1 MSRNPIA
8 LLVLGIA
15 SLASAG
21 PAWADA
27 DLDKLTASAQ
37 KVLKTYCQN
46 CHGRQFKAPGLDVL
60 QHKILVSKR
69 APDPDWIVPGK
80 PEDSYLWSRLGIDKD
95 MPPESVGKDKIPS
108 DAERQIIHDWIA
120 AGAPAFAET
129 EQRSFKTLE
138 DVLEIIKNDLKTT
151 AEEDRKFQKY
161 FTMGQ
166 LHNNPNI
173 SDAELRLGRAA
184 LSKLLNGL
192 SWKRAIVVPEAA
204 DKDEIVFTIDLRK
217 FGWDR
222 NGAWD
227 LMVKEYPYALN
238 YGNHEQQE
246 VRELSK
252 EIAKL
257 SGDKLSWLRADWF
270 IANASR
276 PPLYH
281 AILGIPEDVSKLR
294 SLLNVNVESD
304 FRDNQLVRAAF
315 ATSLV
320 SKQNRVVDRHW
331 SLYGAYWESY
341 DFKPQSGDNERGNVF
356 KFPLGPKFE
365 GNPFAA
371 QAFEHD
377 GGEIIFN
384 LPNGL
389 QGYMLTDNK
398 GKRIN
403 EGPTD
408 VVYDSLNT
416 AGAVSVVNGLSCMA
430 CHKDGMRTFTD
441 TMRSGQAA
449 GDDSDKEKKTSFDVR
464 DKVQKLVPRKADM
477 DLLVRRDTDTFLRAL
492 EAATAPFLKV
502 DQDKDREMTEF
513 AEPVGTIAL
522 LYVKDLGAKEVALD
536 LGLKDASEVPSVVN
550 GNRLLRRAGLG
561 PLGLGGTIKRDI
573 WTRFIADRDPGANPF
588 QVMAEQLE
596 QGEPLETK

>member
-1 MSRNPIA
+1 MSRKPLA
-8 LLVLGIA
+8 LLILGIA
-15 SLASAG
+15 SLAAAG
-21 PAWADA
+21 PARADA
-27 DLDKLTASAQ
+27 DLDKLTADAH
-37 KVLKTYCQN
+37 KVLKTYCHR
-46 CHGRQFKAPGLDVL
+46 CHGVQFKAPGLDVL
-60 QHKILVSKR
+60 AHNLLTAKR
-69 APDPDWIVPGK
+69 APDPDWVVPSK
-80 PEDSYLWSRLGIDKD
+80 PEDSYLWSRMGIDKD
-95 MPPESVGKDKIPS
+95 MPPENQKQPS
-108 DAERQIIHDWIA
+108 GEERQIIHDWIA
-120 AGAPAFAET
+120 AGAPAFAEADK
-129 EQRSFKTLE
+129 RSFKTLE
-138 DVLEIIKNDLKTT
+138 DVLAIIEGDLKTT
-151 AEEDRKFQKY
+151 APEDRKFQKY

-173 SDAELRLGRAA
+173 SDAEMRLARAA
-184 LSKLLNGL
+184 LSKLLNSL
-192 SWKRAIVVPEAA
+192 SWKRTIVVPEAA
-204 DKDEIVFTIDLRK
+204 DKDEIVFTIDVRK

-238 YGNHEQQE
+238 YGNHEDQN

-252 EIAKL
+252 EIAKI

-281 AILGIPEDVSKLR
+281 AILGIPEDAAKLR

-304 FRDNQLVRAAF
+304 FRDNQLRRAAF

-356 KFPLGPKFE
+356 KFPLGPKFD
-365 GNPFAA
+365 GNPFAD

-384 LPNGL
+384 LPNGM
-389 QGYMLTDNK
+389 QGYMLTDAK

-430 CHKDGMRTFTD
+430 CHKDGMRTFVD
-441 TMRSGQAA
+441 TMRSGQSAG
-449 GDDSDKEKKTSFDVR
+449 GDDKDEVVR
-464 DKVQKLVPRKADM
+464 EKVQKLVPRKADM
-477 DLLVRRDTDTFLRAL
+477 DLLVRRDSDTFLRSL
-492 EAATAPFLKV
+492 EAATGPFLKV

-536 LGLKDASEVPSVVN
+536 LGLKDASDVPLVVN

-573 WTRFIADRDPGANPF
+573 WTRFIADRSPAANPF

>member
-1 MSRNPIA
+1 MSRKAIP
-8 LLVLGIA
+8 LLILGI
-15 SLASAG
+15 SFLVSAG
-21 PAWADA
+21 PAQADA
-27 DLDKLTASAQ
+27 DSEKLAASAHA
-37 KVLKTYCQN
+37 VLKTYCHR
-46 CHGRQFKAPGLDVL
+46 CHGVQFKAPGLDVL
-60 QHKILVSKR
+60 QHKLLTAKR
-69 APDPDWIVPGK
+69 TPDPEWVVAGK
-80 PEDSYLWSRLGIDKD
+80 PEDSYLWSRVGIDKD
-95 MPPESVGKDKIPS
+95 MPPKNQPKEQQPTDE
-108 DAERQIIHDWIA
+108 DRQVIHDWIK
-120 AGAPAFAET
+120 AGAPPFAENAKRT
-129 EQRSFKTLE
+129 FKTLE
-138 DVLEIIKNDLKTT
+138 DVLQVIRGDLKTT

-161 FTMGQ
+161 FTLGQ

-173 SDAELRLGRAA
+173 TDGEMRSGRAA
-184 LSKLLNGL
+184 LSKLLNSL
-192 SWKRAIVVPEAA
+192 SWKRTIVVPEAV
-204 DKDEIVFTIDLRK
+204 DKDGIVFTIDLRK

-222 NGAWD
+222 SGVWD
-227 LMVKEYPYALN
+227 LLVKEYPYALN
-238 YGNHEQQE
+238 YGNHEDQS
-246 VRELSK
+246 VRDLSK

-257 SGDKLSWLRADWF
+257 SGDKLAWLRADWF
-270 IANASR
+270 ISTASR

-281 AILGIPEDVSKLR
+281 AILDIPTEVAKLR

-356 KFPLGPKFE
+356 KFPLGPKFS
-365 GNPFAA
+365 GNPFDE

-377 GGEIIFN
+377 GGEIIFQ

-389 QGYMLTDNK
+389 QAYMLTDNK
-398 GKRIN
+398 GKRID

-441 TMRSGQAA
+441 TMRSGQ
-449 GDDSDKEKKTSFDVR
+449 GIDKDVR
-464 DKVQKLVPRKADM
+464 EKVQKLVPRKADM
-477 DLLVRRDTDTFLRAL
+477 DLLVRRDSDVFLRSL
-492 EAATAPFLKV
+492 ESATGAFLKV
-502 DQDKDREMTEF
+502 DQDADREMTDF
-513 AEPVGTIAL
+513 AEPVGTISL
-522 LYVKDLGAKEVALD
+522 LYVKDLGSKEVALD

-561 PLGLGGTIKRDI
+561 PLGVGGTIKRDI
-573 WTRFIADRDPGANPF
+573 WTRSIADATGKTTSANPF
-588 QVMAEQLE
+588 QIMAEQLE
-596 QGEPLETK
+596 QGEPLENK